1 MEFETRFLEMFK
13 NAPQASRGAC
23 GVLLCVAFCDRPSSN
38 FNPQPRVPFFPRS
51 GCLWWRLFCGVSGEG
66 LLMSLRKSSKLRM
79 ALMLAAAV
87 LVVKVTVAVVI
98 GYRNYLPPNFASD
111 FLLGRE
117 AYFFGPYRWAF
128 YTHIAIGPFTLLA
141 GLLLMSE
148 RFRLRWPMWHRGLG
162 RAQVACILL
171 LLTPSGLWMAFYAA
185 TGPIATASFSTLA
198 FATAACAA
206 MGWRTAVQRR
216 FVVHRVWMWRTFLLL
231 CSAVVLRVAGG
242 LGTVLQIDV
251 AWYDPV
257 ASWACWVV
265 PLGVFE
271 MTRHWQRRAKSISAV
286 ARPARLR
293 SGQNSDISSLPATV
307 RSA

>member
-1 MEFETRFLEMFK
+1 
-13 NAPQASRGAC
+13 
-23 GVLLCVAFCDRPSSN
+23 V
-38 FNPQPRVPFFPRS
+38 
-51 GCLWWRLFCGVSGEG
+51 
-66 LLMSLRKSSKLRM
+66 RKSSNIQI
-79 ALMLAAAV
+79 ALSLAAAV

-128 YTHIAIGPFTLLA
+128 YTHIAAGPFTLLA

-148 RFRLRWPMWHRGLG
+148 RFRLRWPMWHRRLG

-171 LLTPSGLWMAFYAA
+171 LLAPSGLWMAFYAA
-185 TGPIATASFSTLA
+185 TGTVATVSFATLA
-198 FATAACAA
+198 CATAACAA

-216 FVVHRVWMWRTFLLL
+216 FAVHRVWMWRTFLLL
-231 CSAVVLRVAGG
+231 CSAVVLRVVGG
-242 LGTVLQIDV
+242 FGTVMQIDA
-251 AWYDPV
+251 AWYDPA

-271 MTRHWQRRAKSISAV
+271 SQRYWSRRVKSLRPID
-286 ARPARLR
+286 RPALIERR
-293 SGQNSDISSLPATV
+293 SELADLVGARNGQ
-307 RSA
+307 